1 MPLLVTVACVLP
13 PVAFCALVAACR
25 RVPARTLQPV
35 LHVQKLHN
43 ALMCLYSLYV
53 YVFLLLKM
61 QSTGRL
67 DSVRAMLC
75 ESGDG
80 APMLWYASKYLEW
93 VDTLILFAKGK
104 KPSALHL
111 FHHATAPIAVAANLF
126 DLARPTPG
134 FDIGSFLNGGVHA
147 VMYMYYYDAVAY
159 RDLRKMVTTIQIIQH
174 VAVVGSCVAALCMEG
189 CHAPVERYAVS
200 IGLYAVYLVA
210 FLAFYART
218 YASAPGPRINGWKAK
233 RA

>member
-1 MPLLVTVACVLP
+1 MLLVVACVLP

-25 RVPARTLQPV
+25 SAPARTLQPV
-35 LHVQKLHN
+35 LRVQKLHN
-43 ALMCLYSLYV
+43 VLMCLYSLYV
-53 YVFLLLKM
+53 YVFLLHKFK
-61 QSTGRL
+61 STGRL
-67 DSVRAMLC
+67 DSVHAMLC

-93 VDTLILFAKGK
+93 IDTLLLFAKGRQ
-104 KPSALHL
+104 PSVLHL
-111 FHHATAPIAVAANLF
+111 FHHATAPIAVAVNLF
-126 DLARPTPG
+126 DRAQPTAG

-147 VMYMYYYDAVAY
+147 VMYFYYYDATAY
-159 RDLRKMVTTIQIIQH
+159 RHLRKMITTIQIIQH
-174 VAVVGSCVAALCMEG
+174 AIVVGSCVAALCMEG

-218 YASAPGPRINGWKAK
+218 YASVPRAKSK